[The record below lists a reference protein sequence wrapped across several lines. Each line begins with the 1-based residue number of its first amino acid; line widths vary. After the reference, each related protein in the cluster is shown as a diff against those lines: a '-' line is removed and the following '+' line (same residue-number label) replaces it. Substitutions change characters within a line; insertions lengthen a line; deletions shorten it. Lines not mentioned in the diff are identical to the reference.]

1 MKKLLI
7 AVVSLVTLL
16 AFFSSVLAIDRSPKK
31 SEAKEKKKTEELKEG
46 QKKDLKE
53 GKAKGTTTTERR
65 SWEVKRIP
73 PEKLGERSKTS
84 EKQKVK
90 EKYDYFIDKN
100 GNGID
105 DRLERRSKKPASPSA
120 IRPAPKEKQ
129 IPKPAPPVKEPA
141 KKREV
146 KKAPKKEEV
155 KKIEK
160 KELREAPKKKEV
172 RKVEKKEGTKKR

>member
-1 MKKLLI
+1 MKRFLVAFI
-7 AVVSLVTLL
+7 SLVTVL
-16 AFFSSVLAIDRSPKK
+16 AFFSSALAIDRSPKK

-46 QKKDLKE
+46 QKEDLKQ
-53 GKAKGTTTTERR
+53 GKTKGTTTEKR

-84 EKQKVK
+84 GKQKVK

-105 DRLERRSKKPASPSA
+105 DRLERRSQKPASPSA
-120 IRPAPKEKQ
+120 IRPAPREK
-129 IPKPAPPVKEPA
+129 PTTKPAPPVKEPA

-146 KKAPKKEEV
+146 KEAPKKEEA
-155 KKIEK
+155 KKVEK
-160 KELREAPKKKEV
+160 KEVREAPKKKEA

>member
-1 MKKLLI
+1 MKRFLVAFI
-7 AVVSLVTLL
+7 SLVTVL
-16 AFFSSVLAIDRSPKK
+16 AFFSSALAIDRSPKK
-31 SEAKEKKKTEELKEG
+31 SEAKEKKKTEELKKGRKE
-46 QKKDLKE
+46 DLKQ
-53 GKAKGTTTTERR
+53 GKTKGTTTEKR

-84 EKQKVK
+84 GKEKVK

-105 DRLERRSKKPASPSA
+105 DRLERRSKKPVSPPA

-155 KKIEK
+155 KKVEK
-160 KELREAPKKKEV
+160 KEVREAPKKKETKEAK
-172 RKVEKKEGTKKR
+172 KVEGKKKR